1 MESDILRPLVKQAL
15 REVLDEGVPGP
26 GCCASCELDPGEHAR
41 HHELLRNAFSLRKQ
55 ALSAAVTSLVGGG
68 LLWLGMAA
76 WEKFLRELVR

>member
-1 MESDILRPLVKQAL
+1 MEGDILRPIVKQAL
-15 REVLDEGVPGP
+15 REALDESVTLPA
-26 GCCASCELDPGEHAR
+26 CCASCALDPGEHAR

-55 ALSAAVTSLVGGG
+55 ALSAVITSVVGGG